1 MDLKFYKSPT
11 KPSGIKEG
19 SIWFDTTNKR
29 ITLIGGSSDTVF
41 GSDIETASYESNIL
55 KITKTGSTTPIQIDL
70 SNLSK
75 VPDIENTLAT
85 KLNKIKVSG
94 TEVNSTNLNLKGS
107 GSTTVSASGSD
118 ITISS
123 PTTFDASAITSGTI
137 DVARIPK
144 AALERL
150 YIVTTEAEALS
161 NTEISEGDTVQVTN
175 NSNHMY
181 FCVDDSATTFATKFR
196 EYTAATTITVDWA
209 DINNKPTK
217 LSDFTDDLGAIS
229 SISLYAAKSTGAE
242 ISSRTPDP
250 YIGLT
255 TTSTTGVSDSSSR
268 IQLYGSSNVDVYSYG
283 KNRIYISGPSL
294 SDYLTS
300 SDLDGYAKTTDIP
313 SLDGYATQDWVT
325 NKGYVTSSGITSGSL
340 ALASSSTGT
349 SNASSTTSP
358 YLNLVLNGSKTGSI
372 QITGSD
378 NVSVSGANG
387 KLTISGPDLSG
398 YAETA
403 WVSNNFL
410 TSAPVT
416 SVNGETGAVTIAIP
430 TKVSELDNDKNY
442 LTAAPVTSVNGQTGA
457 VTLTIPDAYTL
468 PKATASTLGGIKVG
482 TNLSINSSTGVLSA
496 TNTTYSAGTGLSLS
510 GTTFNVGT
518 NYSQTG
524 KNYPVNA
531 DNGNLYV
538 NVPWTD
544 TTYSTATSAR
554 EGIVK
559 VDISLSDTSTNP
571 VQNSTITKA
580 LAEKADLS
588 ALDYA
593 NLIVGISRLS
603 KENYTSV
610 LTDPWI
616 NFLTSP
622 SSSDYDDI
630 KNRFQLK
637 GDGDTTVTWNGSDT
651 ITISS
656 ASSSSY
662 TLPTASATTL
672 GGIKV
677 GNNLTISNGVLSAT
691 NTNTTYSAG
700 TGLTLSGTTFNV
712 GLGYTTNNKN
722 YQVQQDGSKN
732 LYVNVPWTDT
742 HTTYDVA
749 TTSSAG
755 LMSAADKKKL
765 DDFATETWTFEMED
779 GTTVSKTIYTA

>member
-11 KPSGIKEG
+11 KPSSIKEG

-41 GSDIETASYESNIL
+41 GSDIDTASYESNIL
-55 KITKTGSTTPIQIDL
+55 KIYKVGSTTPIQIDL
-70 SNLSK
+70 SSLSK
-75 VPDIENTLAT
+75 VSDIENTLAT

-94 TEVNSTNLNLKGS
+94 TEVNSTSLNLKGS
-107 GSTTVSASGSD
+107 GGTTVSASGSD

-137 DVARIPK
+137 DIARIPK

-196 EYTAATTITVDWA
+196 EYTAATTITVDWD

-229 SISLYAAKSTGAE
+229 SVSLYEARSTGTQ
-242 ISSRTPDP
+242 ISGVRTANP
-250 YIGLT
+250 YLWLT
-255 TTSTTGVSDSSSR
+255 TTTTNGTSNSSSG
-268 IQLYGSSNVDVYSYG
+268 IQLYGSSNVNVYSYG
-283 KNRIYISGPSL
+283 SDKIYISGPNL

-313 SLDGYATQDWVT
+313 SLSGYATQDWVT

-349 SNASSTTSP
+349 SNATSTSTP
-358 YLNLVLNGSKTGSI
+358 YLNLVLNGSETGSI
-372 QITGSD
+372 QITGSN

-387 KLTISGPDLSG
+387 KLTISGPDLSK
-398 YAETA
+398 Y
-403 WVSNNFL
+403 L

-416 SVNGETGAVTIAIP
+416 SVNGYTGDVTLTIP
-430 TKVSELDNDKNY
+430 TKVSQLTNDANY
-442 LTAAPVTSVNGQTGA
+442 ITSAPVTSVNGQTGA

-468 PKATASTLGGIKVG
+468 PKATSSTLGGIKIG
-482 TNLSINSSTGVLSA
+482 TNLSINSSGVLSA

-518 NYSQTG
+518 SYSQSG
-524 KNYPVNA
+524 KNYPVKESG
-531 DNGNLYV
+531 GNLYV

-544 TTYSTATSAR
+544 TTYPTANSAT
-554 EGIVK
+554 EGVVK
-559 VDISLSDTSTNP
+559 VDIGLSETSTNP
-571 VQNSTITKA
+571 VRNCDIYDA
-580 LAEKADLS
+580 LANKADVTS
-588 ALDYA
+588 VLDYA
-593 NLIVGISRLS
+593 NLIVGVSKLS
-603 KENYTSV
+603 EENYTST
-610 LTDPWI
+610 LTNPWI

-622 SSSDYDDI
+622 ASSTFNSI
-630 KNRFQLK
+630 KNYFQLK
-637 GDGDTTVTWNGSDT
+637 GDGGTTVTWNGSDT

-656 ASSSSY
+656 TSSSSY

-677 GNNLTISNGVLSAT
+677 GNNLTISNGVLSAS
-691 NTNTTYSAG
+691 NTTYDPG
-700 TGLTLSGTTFNV
+700 NGLTLSGTTFNV
-712 GLGYTTNNKN
+712 GLGYTTSGKN
-722 YQVQQDGSKN
+722 YKVQQDSSKN

-742 HTTYDVA
+742 NTTYDVA

-755 LMSAADKKKL
+755 LMSADDKKKL
-765 DDFATETWTFEMED
+765 DNFATETWTFEMED
-779 GTTVSKTIYTA
+779 GTTVSKTICTA